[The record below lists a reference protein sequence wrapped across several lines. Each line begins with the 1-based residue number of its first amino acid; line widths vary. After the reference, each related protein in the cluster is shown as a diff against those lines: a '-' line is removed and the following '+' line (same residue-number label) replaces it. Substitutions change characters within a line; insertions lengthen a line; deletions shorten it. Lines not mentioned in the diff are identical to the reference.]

1 MVNNMAVNNS
11 LVKKQEQRLTFSA
24 YLTNDAIK
32 SKINNIVGGKDGQRF
47 ISAIVSAVSNNSTLS
62 ECTHQSILSAAL
74 LGESL
79 KLSPSPQLGQYY
91 MVAYNDKEKG
101 KVAQFQLGYKG
112 YIQLAIRS
120 GQYKKLNVLAIKEGE
135 LVRFDPLNE
144 EIEVKLIEDE
154 EEREQATTIGYYAM
168 FEYTNGFKKA
178 MYWSKNKMLA
188 HADKYSQAFSKD
200 GGTVKTKK
208 GEVKKVSFADYE
220 AGNYSQSDA
229 WLYSSYWYKDFDG
242 MAYKT
247 MLRQLISKW
256 GIMSVEMVSAMD
268 ADMAIIN
275 EDGTKTYVDNET
287 VPEVIDAEVV
297 EPTQAEVIEPT
308 PVQAEPVTVT
318 PPQDDIKAALFGE

>member
-1 MVNNMAVNNS
+1 MAVQNS
-11 LVKKQEQRLTFSA
+11 LAKKQEQRLTFSA

-32 SKINNIVGGKDGQRF
+32 TKINNIVGGKDGQRF
-47 ISAIVSAVSNNSTLS
+47 ISAIVSAVSNNQTLS

-91 MVAYNDKEKG
+91 MVPFNDKEKG

-135 LVRFDPLNE
+135 LIRFDPLNE

-178 MYWSKNKMLA
+178 MYWSKSKMLA

-200 GGTVKTKK
+200 GGTIKTRK

-220 AGNYSQSDA
+220 AGNYKQDDA
-229 WLYSSYWYKDFDG
+229 WLYSSFWYKDFDG

-256 GIMSVEMVSAMD
+256 GIMSVEMVAAMD
-268 ADMAIIN
+268 ADMTIIN
-275 EDGTKTYVDNET
+275 EDGTKSYVDTEEA
-287 VPEVIDAEVV
+287 PEVIEAEIVDDVV
-297 EPTQAEVIEPT
+297 QAVPTQAEPSEPT
-308 PVQAEPVTVT
+308 QSN
-318 PPQDDIKAALFGE
+318 ISAALFGNQQ